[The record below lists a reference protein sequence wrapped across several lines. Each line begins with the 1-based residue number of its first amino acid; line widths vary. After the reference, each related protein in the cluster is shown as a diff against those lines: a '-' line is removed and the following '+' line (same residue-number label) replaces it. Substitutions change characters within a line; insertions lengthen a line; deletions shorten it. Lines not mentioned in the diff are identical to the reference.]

1 MTNEIYAAVRLDG
14 DRRAVRLERTY
25 ATDTKDLWSALT
37 EPDRLARWFARVE
50 GDLSL
55 NGAFVI
61 YFDADD
67 PDGRT
72 LGQVLKCDPPS
83 QLEVSWFFQEEGQ
96 TRLSVQL
103 ADTGDATRLVLD
115 HARLPV
121 ISAGGYSAGWHTYLE
136 QLAAELSDGTASG
149 EQWAARWEEL
159 LPAYQA
165 KLDELVTPH

>member
-1 MTNEIYAAVRLDG
+1 MTSEIQAVVRLDG

-25 ATDTKDLWSALT
+25 ATDPKDLWSALT

-67 PDGRT
+67 PDERT
-72 LGQVLKCDPPS
+72 LGQVLRCDPPS

-96 TRLSVQL
+96 SRLSVAL
-103 ADTGDATRLVLD
+103 IPDGDATRLVLD
-115 HARLPV
+115 HARLP
-121 ISAGGYSAGWHTYLE
+121 ADAAAGYSAGWHTYLE
-136 QLAAELSDGTASG
+136 QLEADLGGGDGSG
-149 EQWAARWEEL
+149 ERWIARWEQL

-165 KLDELVTPH
+165 KLDELVTL